1 MASPITAQAIPTKAT
16 LITTYRHLMK
26 AGLFAVQYSNPA
38 RFQIRD
44 KLRDAFRYTP
54 VEHYNPRRIQNT
66 IDFLYTAGRYK
77 GLEHKIVKN
86 LCFVHYHDR
95 TRKRKRL
102 LGKTLGIE
110 DITHNAYL
118 ENLGLLNQSM
128 DLDLR

>member
-1 MASPITAQAIPTKAT
+1 MSLPTHQT
-16 LITTYRHLMK
+16 LLHSYRHLLK
-26 AGLFAVQYSNPA
+26 AGLFAVSYSNPS

-44 KLRDAFRYTP
+44 KLRDAYRNTP
-54 VEHYNPRRIQNT
+54 ITHYNARRIQNT

-77 GLEHKIVKN
+77 GLEHRIVKN